1 MSSHA
6 LILLGIFLTVLLLT
20 VRPMGLYIARVMEGR
35 FSLGGKIER
44 PLYRLCGI
52 KQDEEMG
59 WLKYAF
65 AILLFNVIGVLAC
78 AENSSFMR
86 SIACM
91 EMLSNIWNI
100 EPNSSANTKKAA
112 VNAIS
117 LENNLEEKGET
128 RFCF

>member
-1 MSSHA
+1 M
-6 LILLGIFLTVLLLT
+6 
-20 VRPMGLYIARVMEGR
+20 MDC
-35 FSLGGKIER
+35 IESD
-44 PLYRLCGI
+44 I
-52 KQDEEMG
+52 
-59 WLKYAF
+59 
-65 AILLFNVIGVLAC
+65 VLAC

>member
-1 MSSHA
+1 
-6 LILLGIFLTVLLLT
+6 
-20 VRPMGLYIARVMEGR
+20 
-35 FSLGGKIER
+35 
-44 PLYRLCGI
+44 
-52 KQDEEMG
+52 
-59 WLKYAF
+59 
-65 AILLFNVIGVLAC
+65 
-78 AENSSFMR
+78 MR

>member
-1 MSSHA
+1 M
-6 LILLGIFLTVLLLT
+6 
-20 VRPMGLYIARVMEGR
+20 MDCME
-35 FSLGGKIER
+35 SDI
-44 PLYRLCGI
+44 
-52 KQDEEMG
+52 
-59 WLKYAF
+59 
-65 AILLFNVIGVLAC
+65 VLAC

-100 EPNSSANTKKAA
+100 KPNSSANTKKAA